1 MLSRNEVKYIQSLC
15 HKKQRQ
21 QEGVFIAE
29 GPKIIKEILLSDYRI
44 IKIYAIQAEAEHY
57 STSHSNVVAITEN
70 ELKNISVLQTPNKV
84 LALVEQ
90 KKEEEQ
96 IDLHNQW
103 TLMLDDIQDPGNFG
117 TIIRI
122 ADWFGI
128 KNIIC
133 SNGTADL
140 YNPKV
145 IQSTMGSFTHVNIF
159 YKDLKSFLQNNVI
172 AVYGAVL
179 NGTNIFSV
187 NKNKEGIVLIGNEG
201 KGINKELQQFI
212 NQPVTIPKIGNA
224 ESLNA
229 AIATGI
235 IISQLLSIG

>member
-21 QEGVFIAE
+21 QEGIFIAE
-29 GPKIIKEILLSDYRI
+29 GPKIIEEILLSNYRI
-44 IKIYAIQAEAEHY
+44 IKIYAIEGEAEYY
-57 STSHSNVVAITEN
+57 SASHSNVVAITEN

-90 KKEEEQ
+90 KKEEKQ
-96 IDLHNQW
+96 FDLHNQW

-159 YKDLKSFLQNNVI
+159 YKDLRSFLQNNVI
-172 AVYGAVL
+172 TVYGAVL

-187 NKNKEGIVLIGNEG
+187 NKNTEGVVLIGNEG

-235 IISQLLSIG
+235 IISQLLNIG

>member
-1 MLSRNEVKYIQSLC
+1 M
-15 HKKQRQ
+15 
-21 QEGVFIAE
+21 
-29 GPKIIKEILLSDYRI
+29 
-44 IKIYAIQAEAEHY
+44 
-57 STSHSNVVAITEN
+57 
-70 ELKNISVLQTPNKV
+70 
-84 LALVEQ
+84 ALVEQ